1 MNRKQFILLIVL
13 VAVVG
18 GLALITNKNKKG
30 AWESGEKSLTGTY
43 LKDFPLN
50 DVAEIAI
57 KDKEAALTLLKKG
70 DSWTVKERDG
80 YPANF
85 QDIGAFLQK
94 VWDLKPVQQPKVGE
108 SQLGRLELEQPGKGE
123 KAGTLVEFKSKEGKA
138 LGALLLGK
146 KHLRDGNPAMGGG
159 SFPDGRY
166 VMVPG
171 KLDSIA
177 LVAESFNEITPKAA
191 DWVSKDFFKVEKAKS
206 VAVTSTN
213 ATNAWSLSRETET
226 GEWKLA
232 GLKEG
237 EKPDTAAMGSFNFL
251 LSSPS
256 FNDIAEV
263 KELKDAT
270 KATVETFD
278 GFKYDLSMAL
288 KAGEEYFLQIAVSA
302 NLPKERTPGKD
313 EKPEDKTK
321 LDKEF
326 KERNDKLAEKLKA
339 EKQFEGHTYVVTKWT
354 IDALLKERKDFLAK
368 KEAEGAGKPPAGL
381 PPQFQ
386 GLPIQGN

>member
-18 GLALITNKNKKG
+18 GLAVFISNNKKDTWKS
-30 AWESGEKSLTGTY
+30 AEKSLTGTY

-50 DVAEIAI
+50 DVTEIAI
-57 KDKEAALTLLKKG
+57 KDKEAAITLVKKG
-70 DSWTVKERDG
+70 DNWTVKERDG

-94 VWDLKPVQQPKVGE
+94 VWDLKPVQQPTVGE

-123 KAGTLVEFKSKEGKA
+123 KSGTLVEFKNKDGNA

-146 KHLRDGNPAMGGG
+146 KQLREGNPAMGGG
-159 SFPDGRY
+159 SFATARY
-166 VMVPG
+166 VMIPG
-171 KLDSIA
+171 KLESIA
-177 LVAESFNEITPKAA
+177 LVGEGFNEITSKAA
-191 DWVSKDFFKVEKAKS
+191 DWVNKDFFKVEKAKS

-213 ATNAWSLSRETET
+213 ATNAWSLSRETEV

-232 GLKEG
+232 GLKED
-237 EKPDTAAMGSFNFL
+237 EKLDAAATGSYNFL

-263 KELKDAT
+263 KELKDAS

-278 GFKYDLSMAL
+278 GFKYDLSMAP

-313 EKPEDKTK
+313 EKAEDKAK

-326 KERNDKLAEKLKA
+326 KERNDKLAEKLKS

-354 IDALLKERKDFLAK
+354 IDGVLKERKDFLAK
-368 KEAEGAGKPPAGL
+368 KEAEGAGKMPSGL